1 MNRKS
6 AVASRWFTPLFAAAC
21 LAATYAPAHA
31 EGRPGP
37 QRDLPPE
44 PEQTNPNRAGGIERV
59 EPPPSPART
68 DYEADAVTDRWRILD
83 DLGEVDNPWY
93 DPYNINT
100 LKADRPVHDDW
111 FFNAELRSNTVF
123 EPRKFPVPVSPAAIE
138 ESGRDDLVG
147 DGEQSV
153 FAQTVVAAFV
163 YYKGDTIFRPPDY
176 EYRLTLAKQYNRFRA
191 QENRF
196 LEVDPDGGQTRNDSH
211 FAVQEAFFDKHLRD
225 VSPRYDFDS
234 VRIGIQPFN
243 ADFRGFLFQ
252 DDQFGVRLFGTRDN
266 NIYQYNLAWF
276 RRVEKDT
283 NSGLNDVN
291 AGLRK
296 DDVFAANLIWQ
307 DFPVLGFFTQFS
319 LTHNRNRE
327 GNEEAH
333 FNKNGFIE
341 RPASVG
347 LERPRNYDVTYFG
360 LSGDGKIGRV
370 NLTSSI
376 YYAYGDQSRGTFLD
390 EPVDIRALFG
400 AAELSMDF
408 DWTRVRLSGLYAS
421 GDEDPFDDRST
432 GFDAIFE
439 NPIFAG
445 ADTNFWTRQN
455 VPLIGGGRVAL
466 SSRDGILNSL
476 RSSKEEGQSNFDNPG
491 TVLLGVGTDHD
502 LTPRFRVSTNLNRL
516 WFDTTETIEVARQ
529 QADISRDIGWD
540 ASIATIYRPFFT
552 QNIVLRAS
560 AAKLLPGDGYKQL
573 FGNESA
579 YSVLFDLTFTY

>member
-1 MNRKS
+1 M
-6 AVASRWFTPLFAAAC
+6 ASRWLTTTCIAAC
-21 LAATYAPAHA
+21 LAAVHVSAHA
-31 EGRPGP
+31 DGRPGP
-37 QRDLPPE
+37 QRDEPPA
-44 PEQTNPNRAGGIERV
+44 PVQADPNRATDIERV

-83 DLGEVDNPWY
+83 RLGKMNTPWY
-93 DPYNINT
+93 DPYNQNT

-111 FFNAELRSNTVF
+111 FFNAELSSNTIL
-123 EPRKFPVPVSPAAIE
+123 EPRKFPVPVSPAATVG
-138 ESGRDDLVG
+138 SGRNDLIG
-147 DGEQSV
+147 DGEQSI
-153 FAQTVVAAFV
+153 FAQTLIAAFV
-163 YYKGDTIFRPPDY
+163 YYKGDTVFRPPDY
-176 EYRLTLAKQYNRFRA
+176 EYRLTLAAQYNRARA
-191 QENRF
+191 EENRF
-196 LEVDPDGGQTRNDSH
+196 LEVDPADGLTRNDH
-211 FAVQEAFFDKHLRD
+211 HVGVQEAFFDKHLRD
-225 VSPRYDFDS
+225 VSTRYDFDS

-243 ADFRGFLFQ
+243 TDFRGFLFQ
-252 DDQFGVRLFGTRDN
+252 DEQFGVRLFGTRDN

-276 RRVEKDT
+276 RRIEKDT
-283 NSGLNDVN
+283 NSGLNDIE
-291 AGLRK
+291 AGLRE
-296 DDVFAANLIWQ
+296 DDVFAANVFWQ

-327 GNEEAH
+327 GDEEAH
-333 FNKNGFIE
+333 FNNNGFIE
-341 RPASVG
+341 RPASIG

-360 LSGDGKIGRV
+360 LSGNGKLGRV
-370 NLTSSI
+370 NLTSSL
-376 YYAYGDQSRGTFLD
+376 YYAHGDQSRSTFLD
-390 EPVDIRALFG
+390 DPVDIHALFG
-400 AAELSMDF
+400 AAEASMDF

-439 NPIFAG
+439 NPVFAG

-491 TVLLGVGTDHD
+491 TVLLGIGTDHD

-529 QADISRDIGWD
+529 QTDISRDIGWD
-540 ASIATIYRPFFT
+540 ASIATIYRPYFT
-552 QNIVLRAS
+552 QNIVFRGS
-560 AAKLLPGDGYKQL
+560 VAKLLPEDGYKQL